1 MTVSNEELL
10 FGEEKTDPAREASSG
25 DKWKI
30 LIVDDEE
37 AVHNV
42 TRLALK
48 RLVFQKKGVRF
59 ISAYSAAEAV
69 KLLGQNPDIA
79 VVLLDVVM
87 EEDNAGLKLAH
98 HIRREMG
105 NRLVRIILRTGH
117 PGQAPEQSVI
127 MDYDINDYK
136 EKTEL
141 TTQKLH
147 TTVVSALR
155 SFQDLS
161 IIDTNR
167 RGLQK
172 IIESSSN
179 IFQLKSMAK
188 FASGVLDQLVAILF
202 LGRDGMRSQTSS
214 FAATKKETGDFY
226 VLAATGNYDPLIGQE
241 LKGSVPAKLWLDI
254 EEAFKQKRS
263 LYFPDHLVMYYCSKW
278 GLENLIYLEGLN
290 QLSEWDHDLVE
301 VFSMNVSVAF
311 DNIYLNEE
319 VEATQKEIIFTLG
332 EIAEAR
338 SQETGHHVKRVA
350 ELSKL
355 LALKYGLPPDEA
367 ELLRL
372 AAPTHD
378 LGKLAIADYILNKP
392 GKLTAEEFEIM
403 KTHSQIGYEMLRKS
417 SRSILQAGAII
428 ALQHHE
434 RYDGSGYPRGLK
446 GEEIHIYGR
455 IVGLTDVFDALGNER
470 VYKKAWPLEETVEY
484 IRGQR
489 GRQFDPVI
497 VGIFLDNLD
506 EIMQI
511 RQAFPDG
518 RRGNE

>member
-1 MTVSNEELL
+1 MTATSEELL
-10 FGEEKTDPAREASSG
+10 FSQENTDPAGNAASG

-48 RLVFQKKGVRF
+48 RLVFQRKGVQF
-59 ISAYSAAEAV
+59 ISAYSAAEAG

-87 EEDNAGLKLAH
+87 EEDNAGLKLVH
-98 HIRREMG
+98 HIRREIG

-117 PGQAPEQSVI
+117 PGNAPEQSVI
-127 MDYDINDYK
+127 VDYDINDYK

-167 RGLQK
+167 RGLQR
-172 IIESSSN
+172 IIESSSS
-179 IFQLKSMAK
+179 IFQMKSMTK
-188 FASGVLDQLVAILF
+188 FASGVLDQLAAILF
-202 LGRDGMRSQTSS
+202 LDPDGLRGQISS
-214 FAATKKETGDFY
+214 FAATKKESGDFY
-226 VLAATGNYDPLIGQE
+226 VLAATGNYEPLVGKE
-241 LKGSVPAKLWLDI
+241 LRGGVAPKLWLDI

-263 LYFPDHLVMYYCSKW
+263 IYFPDHLVMYFCSKW
-278 GLENLIYLEGLN
+278 GSENLICLEGLN

-301 VFSMNVSVAF
+301 VFSMNISVAF

-338 SQETGHHVKRVA
+338 SRETGHHVKRVA

-355 LALKYGLPPDEA
+355 LALKYGLPPEEA

-378 LGKLAIADYILNKP
+378 LGKLAIADHILNKP
-392 GKLTAEEFEIM
+392 GKLTPEEFEIM
-403 KTHSQIGYEMLRKS
+403 RTHSEAGYEMLRKS

-434 RYDGSGYPRGLK
+434 HYDGSGYPRGLK
-446 GEEIHIYGR
+446 GEDIHIYGR
-455 IVGLTDVFDALGNER
+455 IVGLTDVFDALGNDR
-470 VYKKAWPLEETVEY
+470 VYKKAWPLEEIVDY
-484 IRGQR
+484 IREQR

-506 EIMQI
+506 EILQI